1 MLSFSLIVVITYK
14 LNCPPWKRAAQLSCG
29 QFSASDLS
37 MARDGMALR
46 GDWVGSGTEVYAMS
60 GTEGTE
66 AGLEA
71 TVLVLAMADSWT
83 HDLKCG
89 QQSSDYN

>member
-1 MLSFSLIVVITYK
+1 MVITNK
-14 LNCPPWKRAAQLSCG
+14 LNCLPWKRAAQLSCG
-29 QFSASDLS
+29 QFGASDLS
-37 MARDGMALR
+37 MARVGMALH

-60 GTEGTE
+60 GTEGTK

-71 TVLVLAMADSWT
+71 TVLVLAVADSWT

-89 QQSSDYN
+89 QQSLDYN